1 MALGKKMEDDQRIR
15 DDNRRDAESREEL
28 EKSQGK
34 NNDKNDIYIGR
45 PDLEQ
50 SLIDFKRLLEAFK
63 NIEDENKQLK
73 EDNDNLK
80 KENNKNRTE
89 IKEKLEVMEHLRDEI
104 KRLREGNKELEEKII
119 KNDKEIKEKLE
130 LIEHLRDENRYLK
143 EIKVLKEKDIKN
155 NLDISDVPRK
165 LRDLAFDHRVGGE
178 INGWYWVVPYEGKLR
193 DYTQNKI
200 ENMYIP
206 VTRDGYINKKN
217 VKVLVDKEVR
227 IIYIEKN
234 VYENY
239 EDELSIAD
247 GDPIIVN
254 KPKY

>member
-1 MALGKKMEDDQRIR
+1 MNAKMPEDLLEAIEEQQ
-15 DDNRRDAESREEL
+15 RDAESREDL
-28 EKSQGK
+28 EKTQGK

-45 PDLEQ
+45 SDLEQ
-50 SLIDFKRLLEAFK
+50 SLKDFKRILEEFE
-63 NIEDENKQLK
+63 NIEAENNRLR
-73 EDNDNLK
+73 EENDNLE
-80 KENNKNRTE
+80 KENNKNRVE
-89 IKEKLEVMEHLRDEI
+89 LKEKLEVMGHLRDEI
-104 KRLREGNKELEEKII
+104 KRLREEKEKLEEKDIKNNKEL
-119 KNDKEIKEKLE
+119 KEKLE
-130 LIEHLRDENRYLK
+130 LIEYLRNENRYLK

-155 NLDISDVPRK
+155 NLDICDVPGK
-165 LRDLAFDHRVGGE
+165 LRDLAFDHRIGGE
-178 INGWYWVVPYEGKLR
+178 INGWYWIVPYEGKLR

-206 VTRDGYINKKN
+206 VTRNGYINKKN

-247 GDPIIVN
+247 SDPIIVN